1 MIKINVNRSLLVAG
15 IMASLPITALADNNT
30 EELKQTI
37 ADLQQQVTDISN
49 RQAELSSSS
58 DSVVDMSGYA
68 AVNYSDTESK
78 DGAFDNVTVAPIFH
92 YNYKDLVMLETEF
105 ELINSADGSTEV
117 ALEYATIDL
126 FLNDYVTLVA
136 GKFIS
141 PIGQF
146 RQNVHPSWIN
156 KLPTAPAGFGHGGAA
171 PLTETGFQLR
181 GGFPVGEMRG
191 NYAVYVGN
199 GPVLHSEVEDD
210 ELAVEDIEAEGRTS
224 DADGNKVFGG
234 RIGFLPIS
242 GLEVGLS
249 LASGKA
255 QVIEVEGTDAEIE
268 SSGDFDYDVFGAD
281 FRYGWNNLDLRGEYI
296 QTEIGKLGG
305 TVDLSDSSSF
315 TEAEVGKWK
324 TWYLQ
329 AAYKVPKTAFET
341 VIRIGD
347 LETPHASQNLSQ
359 TTLGVNYLF
368 ASNVIAKLAY
378 EMKDYDSSGRDNED
392 TILAQLAYGF

>member
-1 MIKINVNRSLLVAG
+1 MKINVKRSLFVAG
-15 IMASLPITALADNNT
+15 IMASLPITALADSET

-49 RQAELSSSS
+49 RQTELSTSS
-58 DSVVDMSGYA
+58 DSSVDLSGYA
-68 AVNYSDTESK
+68 VVNYSDTESK
-78 DGAFDNVTVAPIFH
+78 GSAFDNVAVAPILH

-105 ELINSADGSTEV
+105 ELVNTADGETEV
-117 ALEYATIDL
+117 VLEYMTIDL
-126 FLNDYVTLVA
+126 FLNDYMTLVA

-156 KLPTAPAGFGHGGAA
+156 KLPTAPVGFGHGGAA
-171 PLTETGFQLR
+171 PLSETGFQLR

-191 NYAVYVGN
+191 NYAVYVSN
-199 GPVLHSEVEDD
+199 GPVLHSEVDGG
-210 ELAVEDIEAEGRTS
+210 ELAVEDIVAEGATS
-224 DADGNKVFGG
+224 DTDGNKVFGG

-242 GLEVGLS
+242 SLEVGLS

-255 QVIEVEGTDAEIE
+255 QVVEIGGASAELK
-268 SSGDFDYDVFGAD
+268 SSSNFDYDVFGTD
-281 FRYGWNNLDLRGEYI
+281 FRYGWDNLELRGEYI
-296 QTEIGKLGG
+296 QTEIGKLDG
-305 TVDLSDSSSF
+305 TVILEDTTSF

-329 AAYKVPKTAFET
+329 AAYKIPKTAFET
-341 VIRIGD
+341 VIRTGD
-347 LETPHASQNLSQ
+347 LETPHMSQNLSQ

-368 ASNVIAKLAY
+368 SSSVIAKLAY
-378 EMKDYDSSGRDNED
+378 EMKNYDEPGKDNED

>member
-1 MIKINVNRSLLVAG
+1 MKINVKRSLFVAG
-15 IMASLPITALADNNT
+15 IMASLPITAVADSDT

-78 DGAFDNVTVAPIFH
+78 GGAFDNVVVAPILH

-136 GKFIS
+136 GQFIS

-199 GPVLHSEVEDD
+199 GPVLHSEVEDG

-305 TVDLSDSSSF
+305 TVNLSDNSSF

-347 LETPHASQNLSQ
+347 LETPHSSQNLSQ

-368 ASNVIAKLAY
+368 SSNVIAKLAY
-378 EMKDYDSSGRDNED
+378 EMNDYDSSGRDNED

>member
-1 MIKINVNRSLLVAG
+1 MKINVKRSLFVAG
-15 IMASLPITALADNNT
+15 IMASLPFTALADNDT

-37 ADLQQQVTDISN
+37 ADLQQQVTEISD
-49 RQAELSSSS
+49 RQAESNS
-58 DSVVDMSGYA
+58 DSSVHMSGYA
-68 AVNYSDTESK
+68 AVNYSKTESK
-78 DGAFDNVTVAPIFH
+78 DSAFDNVLVAPILH
-92 YNYKDLVMLETEF
+92 YNYKDLAMLETEF
-105 ELINSADGSTEV
+105 ELLNNADGSTEV
-117 ALEYATIDL
+117 VLEYATIDL
-126 FLNDYVTLVA
+126 FLNDYMTFVA

-156 KLPTAPAGFGHGGAA
+156 KLPTAPVGFGHGGAA

-199 GPVLHSEVEDD
+199 GPVLHGEVEDD

-224 DADGNKVFGG
+224 DGDGNKVFGG
-234 RIGFLPIS
+234 RVGFLPIS

-305 TVDLSDSSSF
+305 TVNLSDNSSF

-378 EMKDYDSSGRDNED
+378 EMKDYDSTGRDNED

>member
-1 MIKINVNRSLLVAG
+1 MKINVKRRLFVAG
-15 IMASLPITALADNNT
+15 IMASLPITALADSET

-49 RQAELSSSS
+49 RQAELSTSS
-58 DSVVDMSGYA
+58 DSSVDLSGYA

-78 DGAFDNVTVAPIFH
+78 NGAFDNVVVAPILH

-105 ELINSADGSTEV
+105 ELLNKEDGSTDV
-117 ALEYATIDL
+117 VLEYATIDL
-126 FLNDYVTLVA
+126 FLNDYMTLVA

-156 KLPTAPAGFGHGGAA
+156 KLPSAPVGFGHGGAA

-199 GPVLHSEVEDD
+199 GPVLHSEVEDG
-210 ELAVEDIEAEGRTS
+210 ELAIEDIEAEGRTS

-242 GLEVGLS
+242 SLEVGLS

-255 QVIEVEGTDAEIE
+255 QVIEVEGTNAEIE

-296 QTEIGKLGG
+296 QTEIGRLGG
-305 TVDLSDSSSF
+305 TVSLSDASSF

-329 AAYKVPKTAFET
+329 GAYKIPKTAFET

-347 LETPHASQNLSQ
+347 LETPHMSQNLSQ

-368 ASNVIAKLAY
+368 SSSVVAKLAY
-378 EMKDYDSSGRDNED
+378 EMNDYDSPGRDNED